1 MKKKVIRLTEGDL
14 HRIVKESVKRALKES
29 QYNSAIDD
37 FYSEED
43 SMGNQGEVGMVK
55 SYEIGYDSVSNF
67 EYEAEEEGMSL
78 EEYIKYWWDEISS
91 DGVPF
96 EWQRLGSGYGFN
108 GTTILRDGNVVFKD
122 IYGQL
127 IIDEYPPQA

>member
-1 MKKKVIRLTEGDL
+1 M
-14 HRIVKESVKRALKES
+14 KES

-55 SYEIGYDSVSNF
+55 SYEIGNDSISNF
-67 EYEAEEEGMSL
+67 EHEAEEEGMSL
-78 EEYIKYWWDEISS
+78 EEYLKYWWDEISC

-96 EWQRLGSGYGFN
+96 IWQRLGSGYGYN

-122 IYGQL
+122 IYDQL
-127 IIDEYPPQA
+127 MIDEYPPQA

>member
-78 EEYIKYWWDEISS
+78 K
-91 DGVPF
+91 
-96 EWQRLGSGYGFN
+96 
-108 GTTILRDGNVVFKD
+108 
-122 IYGQL
+122 
-127 IIDEYPPQA
+127 